1 MAERRSVAADV
12 LGSNPSSRPNL
23 LSIDTARRR
32 TSSDS
37 ESALNH
43 FSLVHFTSFNSSK
56 ASRPL
61 AVVPVIALSAAC
73 DGEPTVVGAYAAK
86 AGKP

>member
-1 MAERRSVAADV
+1 M
-12 LGSNPSSRPNL
+12 
-23 LSIDTARRR
+23 
-32 TSSDS
+32 SSDS

-56 ASRPL
+56 AARPL
-61 AVVPVIALSAAC
+61 AVVCVIASGASC
-73 DGEPTVVGAYAAK
+73 DGGPTVASAYASK